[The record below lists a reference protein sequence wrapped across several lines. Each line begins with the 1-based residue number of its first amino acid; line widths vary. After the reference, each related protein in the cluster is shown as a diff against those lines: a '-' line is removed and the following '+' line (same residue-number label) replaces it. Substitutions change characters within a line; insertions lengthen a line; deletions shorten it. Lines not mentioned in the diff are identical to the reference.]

1 MKTIIITFYA
11 IISCVLVRAQDF
23 DIAFYP
29 GMKNIDPSL
38 VKYRG
43 AFYSYEIDMQGI
55 SGFSANLKRSMHNI
69 TLKRYDATLTEK
81 KSTKIKSQEKE
92 FGPLPPALKVVND
105 KLYLLYYKMN
115 DKSNVILY
123 VAAVDTSTLEL
134 SPATELL
141 IIDEDKKYL
150 EFYMRSVSFDN
161 PNLYVYSSNFASS
174 PTQLSKTF
182 FFESSP
188 DGNSYLVTWTSS
200 WNNKFFF
207 SVFNKDMKRIRTGK
221 EILPNEYSLT
231 FANACVDNNSNAY
244 FSYSYSKKGKP
255 FSEILINKKGGA
267 SEIKSITIPD
277 ADPYGAYIA
286 VDKQNAK
293 LLICGAYKNGA
304 DYLAGVY
311 ILSLN
316 TDNLGMSNVSKTP
329 FPQAL
334 VEILDE
340 EGWGNKRKLGLSDGL
355 VLEANI
361 LDNGVVNL
369 TGEFRR
375 SVDRRPYDLS
385 EKAKASFVIAG
396 SILNA
401 RFNGTAAIFSRIP
414 KVRVSAGSTF
424 GDSYRV
430 FGYKNSLIIFYN
442 DHLSNL
448 KLDISKPPVRSDN
461 YKNSVMAAAIIDSNG
476 LVKREMVIDKSDE
489 DYLASVESMQE
500 MIQGNYFLAMRRI
513 KGLGG
518 VTSDMK
524 WASLTVK

>member
-1 MKTIIITFYA
+1 MKAIIISFYT
-11 IISCVLVRAQDF
+11 IISCVIVRAQDF
-23 DIAFYP
+23 DVAFYQ

-43 AFYSYEIDMQGI
+43 SFYSYETDMQGI

-123 VAAVDTSTLEL
+123 VATVDTSTLEL
-134 SPATELL
+134 SQPSELL
-141 IIDEDKKYL
+141 TIDEDKKYL

-161 PNLYVYSSNFASS
+161 PNLYVYGSNFASS
-174 PTQLSKTF
+174 PTQLTKTF
-182 FFESSP
+182 FFEGSP
-188 DGNSYLVTWTSS
+188 DDNSYLVTWTSS
-200 WNNKFFF
+200 WNNKLFF

-221 EILPNEYSLT
+221 ELLPDENTLA
-231 FANACVDNNSNAY
+231 FANACVDNNSNVY
-244 FSYSYSKKGKP
+244 FSYSYTKKGKP
-255 FSEILINKKGGA
+255 FSEILINKKDGA
-267 SEIKSITIPD
+267 SEVKSITIPD
-277 ADPYGAYIA
+277 ADPFGAYVA
-286 VDKQNAK
+286 VDKENAK
-293 LLICGAYKNGA
+293 LWICGAYKNDA
-304 DYLAGVY
+304 LYLGGVY
-311 ILSLN
+311 IMSLN
-316 TDNLGMSNVSKTP
+316 TNNLAMSTVSKTS
-329 FPQAL
+329 FPKDL
-334 VEILDE
+334 VKILDE
-340 EGWGNKRKLGLSDGL
+340 EGWGKEKKFGLSDGL

-361 LDNGVVNL
+361 LDNGVMNL

-375 SVDRRPYDLS
+375 VDNPAMYSMDRTRR
-385 EKAKASFVIAG
+385 SFITAG

-401 RFNGTAAIFSRIP
+401 RFNGNTAVFSRIP

-448 KLDISKPPVRSDN
+448 NLDISKPPARSDV

-476 LVKREMVIDKSDE
+476 LVKRQMVIDKSNE

-500 MIQGNYFLAMRRI
+500 IIPGNFFLVMRRI
-513 KGLGG
+513 KGMGG

-524 WASLTVK
+524 WASLIIK

>member
-1 MKTIIITFYA
+1 MKAIIISFYT
-11 IISCVLVRAQDF
+11 IISCVIVRAQDF
-23 DIAFYP
+23 DVAFYQ

-43 AFYSYEIDMQGI
+43 SFYSYETDMQGI

-134 SPATELL
+134 SQPSELL
-141 IIDEDKKYL
+141 TIDEDKKYL

-161 PNLYVYSSNFASS
+161 PNLYVYGSNFASS

-182 FFESSP
+182 FFEGSP

-200 WNNKFFF
+200 WNNKLFF

-221 EILPNEYSLT
+221 ELLADENTLA

-255 FSEILINKKGGA
+255 FSEVLINKKGGA
-267 SEIKSITIPD
+267 SEVKSVTIPD
-277 ADPYGAYIA
+277 ANPFGAYIA

-293 LLICGAYKNGA
+293 LMICGAYKNGGE
-304 DYLAGVY
+304 YLAGVY
-311 ILSLN
+311 VASLN
-316 TDNLGMSNVSKTP
+316 TDNFVMNAVIKTP
-329 FPQAL
+329 FPKDL
-334 VEILDE
+334 IEILDD
-340 EGWGNKRKLGLSDGL
+340 EGWGNKKKLGLSDGL
-355 VLEANI
+355 VLEANV
-361 LDNGVVNL
+361 LESGVVNL

-375 SVDRRPYDLS
+375 VNTGVR
-385 EKAKASFVIAG
+385 ASFHVAG

-401 RFNGTAAIFSRIP
+401 RFNGNTAVFSRIP

-448 KLDISKPPVRSDN
+448 KLDISKPPVRSDV

-476 LVKREMVIDKSDE
+476 LIKRQKVIDQSDE

-500 MIQGNYFLAMRRI
+500 MVQGNYFLAMRRI
-513 KGLGG
+513 KGSGG

-524 WASLTVK
+524 WASLIVR